1 MKTALVV
8 YSTRKG
14 ATERIAGCIAQGLDA
29 AGVEARLL
37 SSAEI
42 RREADL
48 EGFDAYV
55 IGSATYHGEMMQHS
69 KQLLFL
75 ADKVNLKGKVGG
87 AFGAFGW
94 SGEAPDRIFNTMRHI
109 MGMDMVSEPLRLKSA
124 AAASDC
130 ETAREYGRLVA
141 ARLQG

>member
-1 MKTALVV
+1 MKRALVV

-14 ATERIAGCIAQGLDA
+14 ATDRIAGCIAQGLEG
-29 AGVEARLL
+29 AGIEVQLQGA
-37 SSAEI
+37 AEI

-48 EGFDAYV
+48 EGFDAY
-55 IGSATYHGEMMQHS
+55 IFGSATYHGEMMQHA

-109 MGMDMVSEPLRLKSA
+109 LGMDMVSEAPATQVGGR
-124 AAASDC
+124 
-130 ETAREYGRLVA
+130 RE
-141 ARLQG
+141 

>member
-1 MKTALVV
+1 MKRALVV

-14 ATERIAGCIAQGLDA
+14 ATERIAGCIAQGLEG
-29 AGVEARLL
+29 AGIEVRLQGA
-37 SSAEI
+37 AEI

-48 EGFDAYV
+48 EGFDAY
-55 IGSATYHGEMMQHS
+55 IFGSATYHGEMMQHA

-94 SGEAPDRIFNTMRHI
+94 SGEAPGRIFDTMRQV

-130 ETAREYGRLVA
+130 ETAREYGRRVA
-141 ARLQG
+141 SGLQS